1 MSTAVTDAAPDTN
14 GHIEGG
20 ADLSYTPPPAGTTGR
35 TVIELLIEAMR
46 KVKAVGK
53 VQRNTQQNY
62 NFRGIDDVVN
72 AANPVFQRLG
82 ILTIPR
88 VRSASYR
95 DVTTTKGN
103 PSREVTV
110 TVEFAFYGPRGD
122 CLSAVVP
129 GESMDSGDKG
139 TPKAMSVALRVAL
152 IQVLMLPTK
161 DLHPDPDSES
171 PERGRHVSVED
182 HAAARDADRPSRK
195 QLLEQV
201 LAVAEEARQLRDESE
216 YAGADRLVKYC
227 QDRLGVN
234 VVKTQ
239 SPEGAVEEID
249 LDRLK
254 DGQLTLLLGVIRK
267 SIRQLKSDG
276 QEV

>member
-1 MSTAVTDAAPDTN
+1 VTAVTDTAPSTN
-14 GHIEGG
+14 GVVPEGE
-20 ADLSYTPPPAGTTGR
+20 LSYTPPPAGTTGK

-46 KVKAVGK
+46 KVKPVGK
-53 VQRNTQQNY
+53 TQRNTQQNY

-72 AANPVFQRLG
+72 AANPVFQKLG

-88 VRSASYR
+88 VLSAQYR

-161 DLHPDPDSES
+161 DLHPDPDSQS
-171 PERGRHVSVED
+171 PERGRHINPTE
-182 HAAARDADRPSRK
+182 AAAQREAGQPTRSE
-195 QLLEQV
+195 LMTNV
-201 LAVAEEARQLRDESE
+201 LTVSEEVRQLRGESE
-216 YAGADRLVKYC
+216 YEAADKLVKYC
-227 QDRLGVN
+227 QDKLGVN
-234 VVKTQ
+234 VVGKQ
-239 SPEGAVEEID
+239 NEDGAVEEID
-249 LDRLK
+249 LTRLK
-254 DGQLTLLLGVIRK
+254 DAQLLLLQNVMTKALRDLR
-267 SIRQLKSDG
+267 SAG
-276 QEV
+276 QPV

>member
-1 MSTAVTDAAPDTN
+1 
-14 GHIEGG
+14 
-20 ADLSYTPPPAGTTGR
+20 
-35 TVIELLIEAMR
+35 
-46 KVKAVGK
+46 
-53 VQRNTQQNY
+53 
-62 NFRGIDDVVN
+62 
-72 AANPVFQRLG
+72 
-82 ILTIPR
+82 
-88 VRSASYR
+88 
-95 DVTTTKGN
+95 
-103 PSREVTV
+103 
-110 TVEFAFYGPRGD
+110 
-122 CLSAVVP
+122 
-129 GESMDSGDKG
+129 
-139 TPKAMSVALRVAL
+139 
-152 IQVLMLPTK
+152 LPTK